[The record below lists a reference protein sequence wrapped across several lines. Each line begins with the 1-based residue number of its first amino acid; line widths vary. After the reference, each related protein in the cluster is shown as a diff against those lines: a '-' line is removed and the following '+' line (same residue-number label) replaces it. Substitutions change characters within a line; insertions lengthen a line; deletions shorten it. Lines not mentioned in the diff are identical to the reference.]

1 MKKQSF
7 GKKRKA
13 GEFLTTTQLGGAAT
27 KKSGEW
33 RVASDEWAKA
43 GGRKLG
49 SGRKKAQKRRGI

>member
-27 KKSGEW
+27 KKSGE
-33 RVASDEWAKA
+33 
-43 GGRKLG
+43 
-49 SGRKKAQKRRGI
+49 